1 MPRMSGP
8 VVPAL
13 AVTDV
18 VYAYGENPAL
28 HGVGLRVGPG
38 ECVALMGPSGC
49 GKSTLLLIAAGIL
62 APDGGAVA
70 VRGEELSALSADD
83 RAAVR
88 RRGIGLVFQFGEL
101 VAELSLRD
109 NVALAAELAGIR
121 RRQAVAQ
128 AQALLDA
135 VGLGR
140 LGDRLPGQV
149 SGGQAQR
156 AAVARALVHQP
167 GLVLADEPTGAL
179 DSANAEAILGL
190 LVDLAGE
197 LGAGVLIATHDPAV
211 AERCTRVVRMRDGQM
226 VTSGVGMFG

>member
-1 MPRMSGP
+1 MT
-8 VVPAL
+8 L
-13 AVTDV
+13 TDL
-18 VYAYGENPAL
+18 VYSYGENPVL
-28 HGVGLRVGPG
+28 HGVHLQVEPG

-49 GKSTLLLIAAGIL
+49 GKSTLLLLAAGIL
-62 APDGGAVA
+62 APDGGDIA
-70 VRGEELSALSADD
+70 VRGEELSGLSADG

-88 RRGIGLVFQFGEL
+88 RRGVGLVFQFGEL

-121 RRQAVAQ
+121 RRTAVAQ
-128 AQALLDA
+128 AQDLLDA

-156 AAVARALVHQP
+156 AAVARALVHRP

-197 LGAGVLIATHDPAV
+197 LGAGVLIATHDPTV
-211 AERCTRVVRMRDGQM
+211 AQQCTRVVRMRDGRM
-226 VTSGVGMFG
+226 LATDATVFG